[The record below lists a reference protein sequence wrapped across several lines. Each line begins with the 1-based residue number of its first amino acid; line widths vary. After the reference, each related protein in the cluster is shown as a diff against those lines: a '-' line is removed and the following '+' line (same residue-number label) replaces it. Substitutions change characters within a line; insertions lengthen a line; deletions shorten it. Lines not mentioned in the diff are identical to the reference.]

1 MKKYIVG
8 GFTRDKLLGLKPKD
22 KDYVLV
28 GATERDISYLET
40 QGYKQ
45 VGADFPVFLSPAGDE
60 YALARTERKSGT
72 GYKGFTVETE
82 GVTLEQDLFR
92 RDLTINA
99 IAYDPVFQKHIDPY
113 NGKADLQSKVLR
125 HVSKHFAEDPLR
137 VLRLARFAARY
148 SNFTVHESTDEMVRD
163 MVKNGDINTLT
174 PERVY
179 VEFEKAF
186 TEKSPSIFLMHLKG
200 WGAIGRLLPGFEKLS
215 KAEGEAINKLASF
228 STEAYRDEFLWS
240 YILSRSTATISK
252 DYVIGQIKLPARV
265 AKLHKF
271 LETYTNDIK
280 TFRKKTPEEMVEVLT
295 KMNIHNSGGEEFLYK
310 VLEYFNIQ
318 REVDHELEDFIV
330 KVYDRFESTVIGD
343 IDQMLKDGTIEPK
356 DIRSYIS
363 ELRIAEVKKLFQ

>member
-22 KDYVLV
+22 KDFVLV
-28 GATERDISYLET
+28 GAKERDIEYLLS

-45 VGADFPVFLSPAGDE
+45 VGADFPVFLSPQGDE
-60 YALARTERKSGT
+60 YALARVERKSGT

-113 NGKADLQSKVLR
+113 NGKADLKSKILR
-125 HVSKHFAEDPLR
+125 HVSPHFAEDPLR

-148 SNFTVHESTDEMVRD
+148 SDFTIHESTDEMVRD
-163 MVKNGDINTLT
+163 MVKAGDIDTLT

-179 VEFEKAF
+179 VEFEKAL
-186 TEKSPSIFLMHLKG
+186 TERSPSIFLMNLKA
-200 WGAIGRLLPGFEKLS
+200 WGAISRILPGFEKLS
-215 KAEGEAINKLASF
+215 KAEGESINKLATL
-228 STEAYRDEFLWS
+228 STEAYRDDFVWS
-240 YILSRSTATISK
+240 YILAKSTAEISK
-252 DYVIGQIKLPARV
+252 DYVIGQIKLPARIV
-265 AKLHKF
+265 KFHKF
-271 LETYTNDIK
+271 ITMYGNDIK
-280 TFRKKTPEEMVEVLT
+280 TFRKKNPEEMVEVLT
-295 KMNIHNSGGEEFLYK
+295 KMNIHNNGGEEFLYK

-318 REVDHELEDFIV
+318 REVDNELEEFII
-330 KVYDRFESTVIGD
+330 KVSDRFESTVIGD
-343 IDQMLKDGTIEPK
+343 IDQMLKDGDIQPK

-363 ELRIAEVKKLFQ
+363 NLRVSEVSKMFE